1 MKPVEIE
8 FLMRDNLTAGL
19 DKSKMS
25 VEQLLGAARRA
36 SLVIN
41 AKINDQRKVIDG
53 VNTDLDRMQ
62 RKLQTMKPGAGQQEL
77 LTEISACKKVLAEEM
92 GVLEGLEK
100 EYQQARQGVSQLEQE
115 YKKISISGEQAAA
128 ASKSLTEKITEQKSV
143 IKQVEADVKA
153 LQKAYDSAA
162 PGKAQNEVA
171 ADLNAAKQAL
181 EEEKGIL
188 NSLTEA
194 QERNKESNQRLSR
207 QLRELQN
214 DMARMRLNGEQN
226 TEEYQKMA
234 QKAAE
239 LSDTLGDLRAQTS
252 ILANDDANLQGFISG
267 VNGLSGA
274 FTTAT
279 GVMSLFASENEN
291 LAKIQAR
298 VQSVMAITMGLQ
310 QVFNALNKDS
320 AFRLVT
326 LTKAKEFL
334 TAANYRLA
342 TSLGISNAAAT
353 ALMATLTLG
362 LSVVITGVIVA
373 WNKLS
378 DAQEAAA
385 KKAQERVEIE
395 SQGRA
400 EMIKTRFEIDTTR
413 ESLKNFSGT
422 KAEEKQKCEEMNRKY
437 GEAFGYYNSVAKW
450 YDVLTQK
457 AEQYI
462 QMLFLQAKAQAL
474 VNKAV
479 EADEKLAKHKAT
491 NPDNADTSMGW
502 FKKALLSFGSAT
514 SNGIIDSRKII
525 KDSNKK
531 AHDKR
536 TKELEAER
544 DNNLKNAADLTKQA
558 ANIGKKNNIGGH
570 AAPTKNK
577 KKKKKKKKKKD
588 GTKEA
593 EQLAKELLALQ
604 RKNRQEEID
613 LIKEGSDKK
622 RKQIK
627 ENYDNELADLKV
639 QENKWRKAQKGKLT
653 KEQEGALT
661 EARNLAAKK
670 KQHDEDEVNKEEEKK
685 HLEQKR
691 NEVQA
696 MSEYLKTYGSFQQQK
711 LAIAEEYAQQ
721 IAAIDVSEVSEA
733 TKRWQKAKLLKERQE
748 REASMSFEE
757 ISRGIDW
764 NALFSGVGNLAKE
777 MMQPMMEQLRSYIET
792 DDYKNASADT
802 QQKVTELIQQMRQYI
817 GTDQS
822 TTWQKLDEAIKRF
835 ADSVAVYDRAKK
847 DEAAAVAAVE
857 VGKVRLREG
866 RINKEQYDALE
877 ARAEELGRATVQ
889 ARENMDSFGKALNR
903 TSEEVANFTSGL
915 TTALNNAKAWQGV
928 DGYGGVQQSVG
939 QIDALKGTL
948 DSILPTMGDG
958 IAKSVGSA
966 VSGAMG
972 NALSSLGGTMS
983 SIMSSGLGSMVGI
996 IAQIPRMILDL
1007 ANSIKSFVT
1016 GILNSLT
1023 ELVSLRWIDDLVN
1036 SILEAIGNL
1045 INAIFDLPENLFH
1058 VLESIIVKGIGGLLD
1073 TVVGRIGNV
1082 LSFGLLSHKGPSQ
1095 WFTNSNEEEVAK
1107 SIDRLT
1113 KRNEL
1118 LEQAIEDL
1126 TDEMKTAR
1134 GATAIRISRDAE
1146 KLQKET
1152 NDNYKR
1158 IAQEQAGY
1166 HSAHHSFNAYW
1177 KGFSQEQINRFSSQ
1191 IGRKWDGNLWN
1202 LTPEEMKML
1211 RSNVDMWKQLQD
1223 TGKGGYGGRVAD
1235 KLNDYIAQA
1244 GKLKEITDA
1253 LYENLTTTTRQNV
1266 FDDFLSSLYALASG
1280 SKDVFKE
1287 IEENWQTMVNKMAV
1301 NNLVGAKFQKNLE
1314 KWYES
1319 LAKLNEERVDGK
1331 ITDAEFRKRL
1341 DALKE
1346 QYESYVNS
1354 AKNDIEQLRNEGII
1368 KETDKG
1374 TTQQGKS
1381 GAFTAMS
1388 QDQATKLEGLFVS
1401 GQMHW
1406 ASIDDRVEDVAKRM
1420 SAAQEHLRKI
1430 EENTGNSAASLKEI
1444 GADVKKMIRDGVKV
1458 R

>member
-62 RKLQTMKPGAGQQEL
+62 RKLQTMKPGTGQQEL

-128 ASKSLTEKITEQKSV
+128 TSKSLTEKIAEQKSV

-153 LQKAYDSAA
+153 LQKAYESAA

-226 TEEYQKMA
+226 IEEYQKMA

-274 FTTAT
+274 FTSAT

-291 LAKIQAR
+291 LMKVQAR

-413 ESLKNFSGT
+413 ESLRNFSGT
-422 KAEEKQKCEEMNRKY
+422 KEEEKQKCEEMNRKY
-437 GEAFGYYNSVAKW
+437 GEAFGYYDSVAKW

-479 EADEKLAKHKAT
+479 EADDKLNKHKSLS
-491 NPDNADTSMGW
+491 PDEADTSMGW
-502 FKKALLSFGSAT
+502 FKKGLLHFGSAI
-514 SNGIIDSRKII
+514 SNGAINSREII
-525 KDSNKK
+525 KSSNK
-531 AHDKR
+531 AAYDKM
-536 TKELEAER
+536 TKELSSER
-544 DNNLKNAADLTKQA
+544 DKLLKEAATLEKQA
-558 ANIGKKNNIGGH
+558 ANIGKEYHIGGH
-570 AAPTKNK
+570 AAPSKAKKEK
-577 KKKKKKKKKKD
+577 KKKKKNEASK
-588 GTKEA
+588 A

-613 LIKEGSDKK
+613 LLKESSDKK

-627 ENYDNELADLKV
+627 ENYENELADLKA
-639 QENKWRKAQKGKLT
+639 QEEKWRKAQKGHLT

-721 IAAIDVSEVSEA
+721 IAAINASEVSET
-733 TKRWQKAKLLKERQE
+733 TKKWQKAKLLKERQE

-764 NALFSGVGNLAKE
+764 NALFSGVGNLTKE
-777 MMQPMMEQLRSYIET
+777 MMQPMMEQLRAYIET

-835 ADSVAVYDRAKK
+835 ADSVAVYDQAKK

-857 VGKVRLREG
+857 AGKVGLREG
-866 RINKEQYDALE
+866 RISKERYDELE

-1023 ELVSLRWIDDLVN
+1023 ELISLRWIDDLVN

-1280 SKDVFKE
+1280 SKDVFKD

-1354 AKNDIEQLRNEGII
+1354 AKNDIEQLRNESII

>member
-128 ASKSLTEKITEQKSV
+128 ASKSLTEKIAEQKSV

-153 LQKAYDSAA
+153 LQKAYESAA

-378 DAQEAAA
+378 DAQEEAA

-479 EADEKLAKHKAT
+479 EADDKLNKHKSLS
-491 NPDNADTSMGW
+491 PDEADTSMGW
-502 FKKALLSFGSAT
+502 FKKGLLHFGSAI
-514 SNGIIDSRKII
+514 SNGAINSREII
-525 KDSNKK
+525 KSSNK
-531 AHDKR
+531 AAYDKM
-536 TKELEAER
+536 TKELSSER
-544 DNNLKNAADLTKQA
+544 DKLLKEAATLEKQA
-558 ANIGKKNNIGGH
+558 ANIGREYHIGGH
-570 AAPTKNK
+570 AAPSKAKKEK
-577 KKKKKKKKKKD
+577 KKKKKNEANK
-588 GTKEA
+588 A

-613 LIKEGSDKK
+613 LLKESSDKK

-627 ENYDNELADLKV
+627 ENYENELADLKA
-639 QENKWRKAQKGKLT
+639 QEDKWRKVQKGHLT

-721 IAAIDVSEVSEA
+721 IAAINASEVSET
-733 TKRWQKAKLLKERQE
+733 TKKWQKAKLLKERQE

-764 NALFSGVGNLAKE
+764 NALFSGVGNLTKE

-802 QQKVTELIQQMRQYI
+802 QQKVTELIQQMRQYV

-857 VGKVRLREG
+857 AGKVGLREG

-1280 SKDVFKE
+1280 SKDVFKD

-1314 KWYES
+1314 SWYEN

>member
-115 YKKISISGEQAAA
+115 YKKISVSEEQAAA
-128 ASKSLTEKITEQKSV
+128 ASKSLTEKIAEQKSV

-153 LQKAYDSAA
+153 LQKAYESAA

-378 DAQEAAA
+378 DAQEEAA

-502 FKKALLSFGSAT
+502 LKKGLLHFGSAI
-514 SNGIIDSRKII
+514 SNGAINSREII
-525 KDSNKK
+525 KSSNK
-531 AHDKR
+531 AAYDKM
-536 TKELEAER
+536 TKDLSSER
-544 DNNLKNAADLTKQA
+544 DKLLKEAATLEKQA
-558 ANIGKKNNIGGH
+558 ANIGKEYHIGGH
-570 AAPTKNK
+570 AAPSKAKKEK
-577 KKKKKKKKKKD
+577 KKKKKNEANK
-588 GTKEA
+588 A

-613 LIKEGSDKK
+613 LLKESSAKK

-627 ENYDNELADLKV
+627 ENYENELADLKA
-639 QENKWRKAQKGKLT
+639 QEDKWRKVQKGHLT
-653 KEQEGALT
+653 KEQEGALA

-721 IAAIDVSEVSEA
+721 IAVIDVSEVSEA

-764 NALFSGVGNLAKE
+764 NALFSGVGNLTKE
-777 MMQPMMEQLRSYIET
+777 MMQPMMEQLRAYIET

-802 QQKVTELIQQMRQYI
+802 QQKVIELIQQMRQYI

-835 ADSVAVYDRAKK
+835 ADSVAVYDQAKK

-857 VGKVRLREG
+857 AGKVGLREG
-866 RINKEQYDALE
+866 RISKERYDELE

-939 QIDALKGTL
+939 QIDTLKGTL

-1016 GILNSLT
+1016 GVLNSLT

-1126 TDEMKTAR
+1126 TDEMKTSR
-1134 GATAIRISRDAE
+1134 GASAIRISRDAE

>member
-62 RKLQTMKPGAGQQEL
+62 RKLQTMKPGTGQQEL

-153 LQKAYDSAA
+153 LQKAYESAA

-437 GEAFGYYNSVAKW
+437 GEAFGYYDSVAKW

-479 EADEKLAKHKAT
+479 EADDKLNKHKSLS
-491 NPDNADTSMGW
+491 PDEADSSMGW
-502 FKKALLSFGSAT
+502 FKKGLLHFGSAI
-514 SNGIIDSRKII
+514 SNGAINSREII
-525 KDSNKK
+525 KSSNK
-531 AHDKR
+531 AAYDKM
-536 TKELEAER
+536 TKELSSER
-544 DNNLKNAADLTKQA
+544 DKLLKEAATLEKQA
-558 ANIGKKNNIGGH
+558 ANIGKEYHIGGH
-570 AAPTKNK
+570 AAPSKVKKEK
-577 KKKKKKKKKKD
+577 KKKKKNEANK
-588 GTKEA
+588 A

-613 LIKEGSDKK
+613 LLKESSDKK

-627 ENYDNELADLKV
+627 ENYENELADLKV

-1126 TDEMKTAR
+1126 TDEMKTSR
-1134 GATAIRISRDAE
+1134 GASAIRISRDAE

>member
-153 LQKAYDSAA
+153 LQKAYESAA

-378 DAQEAAA
+378 DAQEEAA

-502 FKKALLSFGSAT
+502 LKKGLLHFGSAI
-514 SNGIIDSRKII
+514 SNGAINSREII
-525 KDSNKK
+525 KSSNK
-531 AHDKR
+531 AAYDKM
-536 TKELEAER
+536 TKELSSER
-544 DNNLKNAADLTKQA
+544 DKLLKEAATLEKQA
-558 ANIGKKNNIGGH
+558 ANIGKEYHIGGH
-570 AAPTKNK
+570 AAPSKAKKEK
-577 KKKKKKKKKKD
+577 KKKKKNEANK
-588 GTKEA
+588 A

-613 LIKEGSDKK
+613 LLKESSDKK

-627 ENYDNELADLKV
+627 ENYENELADLKA
-639 QENKWRKAQKGKLT
+639 QEDKWRKVQKGHLT

-721 IAAIDVSEVSEA
+721 IAAINASEVSET
-733 TKRWQKAKLLKERQE
+733 TKKWQKAKLQKDYQERQ
-748 REASMSFEE
+748 ASMSFEE

-764 NALFSGVGNLAKE
+764 NALFSGVGNLTKE

-857 VGKVRLREG
+857 VGKVGLREG

-1016 GILNSLT
+1016 GVLNSLT
-1023 ELVSLRWIDDLVN
+1023 ELISLRWIDDLVN

-1126 TDEMKTAR
+1126 TDEMKTSR
-1134 GATAIRISRDAE
+1134 GASAIRISRDAE

-1202 LTPEEMKML
+1202 LTPEEMKIL

-1244 GKLKEITDA
+1244 GKLKDITDA

>member
-62 RKLQTMKPGAGQQEL
+62 RKLQTMKPGTGQQEL

-115 YKKISISGEQAAA
+115 YKKISVSEEQAAA
-128 ASKSLTEKITEQKSV
+128 TSKSLTEKIAEQKSV

-153 LQKAYDSAA
+153 LQKAYESAA

-378 DAQEAAA
+378 DAQEEAA

-479 EADEKLAKHKAT
+479 EADDKLNKHKSLS
-491 NPDNADTSMGW
+491 PDEADTSMGW
-502 FKKALLSFGSAT
+502 FKKGLLHFGSAI
-514 SNGIIDSRKII
+514 SNGAINSREII
-525 KDSNKK
+525 KSSNK
-531 AHDKR
+531 AAYDKM
-536 TKELEAER
+536 TKELSSER
-544 DNNLKNAADLTKQA
+544 DKLLKEAATLEKQA
-558 ANIGKKNNIGGH
+558 ANIGREYHIGGH
-570 AAPTKNK
+570 AAPSKAKKEK
-577 KKKKKKKKKKD
+577 KKKKKNEANK
-588 GTKEA
+588 A

-613 LIKEGSDKK
+613 LLKESSDKK

-627 ENYDNELADLKV
+627 ENYENELADLKA
-639 QENKWRKAQKGKLT
+639 QEDKWRKVQKGHLT

-721 IAAIDVSEVSEA
+721 IAAINASEVSET
-733 TKRWQKAKLLKERQE
+733 TKKWQKAKLLKERQE

-764 NALFSGVGNLAKE
+764 NALFSGVGNLTKE

-802 QQKVTELIQQMRQYI
+802 QQKVTELIQQMRQYV

-857 VGKVRLREG
+857 AGKVGLREG

-1126 TDEMKTAR
+1126 TDEMKTSR
-1134 GATAIRISRDAE
+1134 GASAIRISRDAE

-1331 ITDAEFRKRL
+1331 ITDTEFRKRL

>member
-226 TEEYQKMA
+226 TEEYQNMA
-234 QKAAE
+234 QKAAQ

-378 DAQEAAA
+378 DAQEEAA

-462 QMLFLQAKAQAL
+462 QMLFLQAKAQVL

-502 FKKALLSFGSAT
+502 LKKGLLHFGSAI
-514 SNGIIDSRKII
+514 SNGAINSREII
-525 KDSNKK
+525 KSSNK
-531 AHDKR
+531 AAYDKM
-536 TKELEAER
+536 TKELSSER
-544 DNNLKNAADLTKQA
+544 DKLLKEAATLEKQA
-558 ANIGKKNNIGGH
+558 ANIGREYHIGGH
-570 AAPTKNK
+570 AAPSKAKKEK
-577 KKKKKKKKKKD
+577 KKKKKNEANK
-588 GTKEA
+588 A

-613 LIKEGSDKK
+613 LLKESSDKK

-627 ENYDNELADLKV
+627 ENYENELADLKA
-639 QENKWRKAQKGKLT
+639 QEDKWRKVQKGHLT

-764 NALFSGVGNLAKE
+764 NALFSGVGNLTKE
-777 MMQPMMEQLRSYIET
+777 MMQPMMEQLRAYIET

-822 TTWQKLDEAIKRF
+822 ATWQKLDEAIKRF

-857 VGKVRLREG
+857 AGKVGLREG

-877 ARAEELGRATVQ
+877 ARTEELGRATVQ
-889 ARENMDSFGKALNR
+889 AREDMDSFGKALNR

-983 SIMSSGLGSMVGI
+983 SIMSSGLGGMVGI

-1126 TDEMKTAR
+1126 TDEMKTSR

-1287 IEENWQTMVNKMAV
+1287 IEENWQTMINKMAV

-1314 KWYES
+1314 SWYEN

>member
-62 RKLQTMKPGAGQQEL
+62 RKLQTMKPGTGQQEL

-115 YKKISISGEQAAA
+115 YKKISVSEEQAAA
-128 ASKSLTEKITEQKSV
+128 TSKSLTEKIAEQKSV

-153 LQKAYDSAA
+153 LQKAYESAA

-274 FTTAT
+274 FTSAT

-291 LAKIQAR
+291 LMKVQAR

-378 DAQEAAA
+378 DAQEEAA

-437 GEAFGYYNSVAKW
+437 GEAFGYYDSVAKW

-479 EADEKLAKHKAT
+479 EADDKLNKHKSLS
-491 NPDNADTSMGW
+491 PDEADSSMGW
-502 FKKALLSFGSAT
+502 FKKGLLHFGSAI
-514 SNGIIDSRKII
+514 SNGAINSREII
-525 KDSNKK
+525 KSSNK
-531 AHDKR
+531 AAYDKM
-536 TKELEAER
+536 TKELSSER
-544 DNNLKNAADLTKQA
+544 DKLLKEAATLEKQA
-558 ANIGKKNNIGGH
+558 ANIGKEYHIGGH
-570 AAPTKNK
+570 AAPSKVKKEK
-577 KKKKKKKKKKD
+577 KKKKKNEANK
-588 GTKEA
+588 A

-613 LIKEGSDKK
+613 LLKESSDKK

-627 ENYDNELADLKV
+627 ENYENELADLKV

-1016 GILNSLT
+1016 GVLNSLT

-1126 TDEMKTAR
+1126 TDEMKTSR
-1134 GATAIRISRDAE
+1134 GASAIRISRDAE

>member
-36 SLVIN
+36 SLFIN
-41 AKINDQRKVIDG
+41 AKINDQHKVIDG

-153 LQKAYDSAA
+153 LQKAYESAA

-171 ADLNAAKQAL
+171 TDLNAAKQAL

-274 FTTAT
+274 FTSAT

-291 LAKIQAR
+291 LMKVQAR

-502 FKKALLSFGSAT
+502 LKKGLLHFGSAI
-514 SNGIIDSRKII
+514 SNGAINSREII
-525 KDSNKK
+525 KSSNK
-531 AHDKR
+531 AAYDKM
-536 TKELEAER
+536 TKELSSER
-544 DNNLKNAADLTKQA
+544 DKLLKEAATLEKQA
-558 ANIGKKNNIGGH
+558 ANIGREYHIGGH
-570 AAPTKNK
+570 AAPSKAKKEK
-577 KKKKKKKKKKD
+577 KKKKKNEANK
-588 GTKEA
+588 A

-613 LIKEGSDKK
+613 LLKESSDKK

-627 ENYDNELADLKV
+627 ENYENELADLKA
-639 QENKWRKAQKGKLT
+639 QEDKWRKVQKGHLT

-721 IAAIDVSEVSEA
+721 IAAINASEVSET
-733 TKRWQKAKLLKERQE
+733 TKKWQKAKLLKERQE

-764 NALFSGVGNLAKE
+764 NALFSGVGNLTKE

-822 TTWQKLDEAIKRF
+822 ATWQKLDEAIKRF

-857 VGKVRLREG
+857 AGKVGLREG

-1058 VLESIIVKGIGGLLD
+1058 VLESIIVKGIGGLFD

-1082 LSFGLLSHKGPSQ
+1082 LSFGLLSHKGPSH

-1126 TDEMKTAR
+1126 TDEMKTSR
-1134 GATAIRISRDAE
+1134 GASAIRISRDAE

>member
-153 LQKAYDSAA
+153 LQKAYESAA

-194 QERNKESNQRLSR
+194 QNRNKESNQRLSR

-479 EADEKLAKHKAT
+479 ETDEKLAKHKAT

-502 FKKALLSFGSAT
+502 LKKGLLHFGSAI
-514 SNGIIDSRKII
+514 SNGAINSREII
-525 KDSNKK
+525 KSSNK
-531 AHDKR
+531 AAYDKM
-536 TKELEAER
+536 TKELSSER
-544 DNNLKNAADLTKQA
+544 DKLLKEAATLEKQA
-558 ANIGKKNNIGGH
+558 ANIGKEYHIGGH
-570 AAPTKNK
+570 AAPSKAKKEK
-577 KKKKKKKKKKD
+577 KKKKKNEASK
-588 GTKEA
+588 A

-613 LIKEGSDKK
+613 LLKESSDKK

-627 ENYDNELADLKV
+627 ENYENELADLKA
-639 QENKWRKAQKGKLT
+639 QEEKWRKVQKGHLT
-653 KEQEGALT
+653 KEQEGALA
-661 EARNLAAKK
+661 ESRNLAAKK

-685 HLEQKR
+685 RLEQKR

-721 IAAIDVSEVSEA
+721 IAAINASEVSET
-733 TKRWQKAKLLKERQE
+733 TKKWQKAKLQKEYQE
-748 REASMSFEE
+748 HQASMSFEE

-764 NALFSGVGNLAKE
+764 NALFSGVGNLTKE
-777 MMQPMMEQLRSYIET
+777 MMQPMMEQLRAYIET

-822 TTWQKLDEAIKRF
+822 ATWQKLDEAIKRF

-857 VGKVRLREG
+857 AGKVGLREG

-877 ARAEELGRATVQ
+877 AHAEELGRATVQ

-903 TSEEVANFTSGL
+903 TSEEIANFTSGL

-1058 VLESIIVKGIGGLLD
+1058 VLESIIVKGIGGLFD

-1082 LSFGLLSHKGPSQ
+1082 LSFGLLSHKGPSH

-1126 TDEMKTAR
+1126 TDEMKTSR
-1134 GATAIRISRDAE
+1134 GASAIRISRDAE

>member
-92 GVLEGLEK
+92 GVLDGLEK

-153 LQKAYDSAA
+153 LQKAYESAA

-274 FTTAT
+274 FTSAT

-291 LAKIQAR
+291 LMKVQAR

-378 DAQEAAA
+378 DAQEEAA
-385 KKAQERVEIE
+385 KKVQERVEIE

-502 FKKALLSFGSAT
+502 LKKGLLHFGSAI
-514 SNGIIDSRKII
+514 SNGAINSREII
-525 KDSNKK
+525 KSSNK
-531 AHDKR
+531 AAYDKM
-536 TKELEAER
+536 TKELSSER
-544 DNNLKNAADLTKQA
+544 DKLLKEAATLEKQA
-558 ANIGKKNNIGGH
+558 ANIGREYHIGGH
-570 AAPTKNK
+570 AAPSKAKKEK
-577 KKKKKKKKKKD
+577 KKKKKNEANK
-588 GTKEA
+588 A

-613 LIKEGSDKK
+613 LLKESSDKK

-627 ENYDNELADLKV
+627 ENYENELADLKA
-639 QENKWRKAQKGKLT
+639 QEDKWRKVQKGHLT

-764 NALFSGVGNLAKE
+764 NALFSGVGNLTKE

-822 TTWQKLDEAIKRF
+822 ATWQKLDEAIKRF

-1016 GILNSLT
+1016 GVLNSLT

-1126 TDEMKTAR
+1126 TDEMKTSR
-1134 GATAIRISRDAE
+1134 GASAIRISRDAE

>member
-8 FLMRDNLTAGL
+8 FLMRDNLTAGI

-92 GVLEGLEK
+92 GALEGLEK

-128 ASKSLTEKITEQKSV
+128 ASKSLTEKIAEQKSV

-153 LQKAYDSAA
+153 LQKAYESAA

-274 FTTAT
+274 FTSAT

-291 LAKIQAR
+291 LMKVQAR

-479 EADEKLAKHKAT
+479 EADDKLNKHKSLS
-491 NPDNADTSMGW
+491 PDEADSSMGW
-502 FKKALLSFGSAT
+502 FKKGLLHFGSAI
-514 SNGIIDSRKII
+514 SNGAINSREII
-525 KDSNKK
+525 KSSNK
-531 AHDKR
+531 AAYDKM
-536 TKELEAER
+536 TKELSSER
-544 DNNLKNAADLTKQA
+544 DKLLKEAATLEKQA
-558 ANIGKKNNIGGH
+558 ANIGREYHIGGH
-570 AAPTKNK
+570 AAPSKAKKEK
-577 KKKKKKKKKKD
+577 KKKKKNEANK
-588 GTKEA
+588 A

-613 LIKEGSDKK
+613 LLKESSAKK

-627 ENYDNELADLKV
+627 ENYENELADLKA
-639 QENKWRKAQKGKLT
+639 QEDKWRKVQKGHLT

-721 IAAIDVSEVSEA
+721 IAAINASEVSET
-733 TKRWQKAKLLKERQE
+733 TKKWQKAKLLKERQE

-764 NALFSGVGNLAKE
+764 NALFSGVGNLTKE

-835 ADSVAVYDRAKK
+835 ADSVAVYDQAKK

-857 VGKVRLREG
+857 AGKVGLREG

-877 ARAEELGRATVQ
+877 AHAEELGRATVQ

-1016 GILNSLT
+1016 GVLNSLT

-1126 TDEMKTAR
+1126 TDEMKTSR
-1134 GATAIRISRDAE
+1134 GASAIRISRDAE

>member
-62 RKLQTMKPGAGQQEL
+62 RKLQTMKPGTGQQEL

-115 YKKISISGEQAAA
+115 YKKISVSEEQAAA
-128 ASKSLTEKITEQKSV
+128 TSKSLTEKIAEQKSV

-153 LQKAYDSAA
+153 LQKAYESAA

-274 FTTAT
+274 FTSAT

-291 LAKIQAR
+291 LMKVQAR

-378 DAQEAAA
+378 DAQEEAA

-437 GEAFGYYNSVAKW
+437 GEAFGYYDSVAKW

-479 EADEKLAKHKAT
+479 EADDKLNKHKSLS
-491 NPDNADTSMGW
+491 PDEADSSMGW
-502 FKKALLSFGSAT
+502 FKKGLLHFGSAI
-514 SNGIIDSRKII
+514 SNGAINSREII
-525 KDSNKK
+525 KSSNK
-531 AHDKR
+531 AAYDKM
-536 TKELEAER
+536 TKELSSER
-544 DNNLKNAADLTKQA
+544 DKLLKEAATLEKQA
-558 ANIGKKNNIGGH
+558 ANIGKEYHIGGH
-570 AAPTKNK
+570 AAPSKVKKEK
-577 KKKKKKKKKKD
+577 KKKKKNEANK
-588 GTKEA
+588 A

-613 LIKEGSDKK
+613 LLKESSDKK

-627 ENYDNELADLKV
+627 ENYENELADLKV

-1126 TDEMKTAR
+1126 TDEMKTSR
-1134 GATAIRISRDAE
+1134 GASAIRISRDAE

-1244 GKLKEITDA
+1244 SKLKEITDA

>member
-115 YKKISISGEQAAA
+115 YKKISVSEEQAAA
-128 ASKSLTEKITEQKSV
+128 ASKSLTEKIAEQKSV

-153 LQKAYDSAA
+153 LQKAYESAA

-378 DAQEAAA
+378 DAQEEAA

-502 FKKALLSFGSAT
+502 LKKGLLHFGSAI
-514 SNGIIDSRKII
+514 SNGAINSREII
-525 KDSNKK
+525 KSSNK
-531 AHDKR
+531 AAYDKM
-536 TKELEAER
+536 TKDLSSER
-544 DNNLKNAADLTKQA
+544 DKLLKEAATLEKQA
-558 ANIGKKNNIGGH
+558 ANIGKEYHIGGH
-570 AAPTKNK
+570 AAPSKAKKEK
-577 KKKKKKKKKKD
+577 KKKKKNEANK
-588 GTKEA
+588 A

-613 LIKEGSDKK
+613 LLKESSAKK

-627 ENYDNELADLKV
+627 ENYENELADLKA
-639 QENKWRKAQKGKLT
+639 QEDKWRKVQKGHLT
-653 KEQEGALT
+653 KEQEGALA

-721 IAAIDVSEVSEA
+721 IAVIDVSEVSEA

-764 NALFSGVGNLAKE
+764 NALFSGVGNLTKE
-777 MMQPMMEQLRSYIET
+777 MMQPMMEQLRAYIET

-835 ADSVAVYDRAKK
+835 ADSVAVYDQAKK

-857 VGKVRLREG
+857 AGKVGLREG
-866 RINKEQYDALE
+866 RISKERYDELE

-939 QIDALKGTL
+939 QIDTLKGTL

-1016 GILNSLT
+1016 GVLNSLT

-1126 TDEMKTAR
+1126 TDEMKTSR
-1134 GATAIRISRDAE
+1134 GASAIRISRDAE

>member
-8 FLMRDNLTAGL
+8 FLMRDNLTAGI

-153 LQKAYDSAA
+153 LQKAYESAA
-162 PGKAQNEVA
+162 PGKVQNEVA

-274 FTTAT
+274 FTSAT

-291 LAKIQAR
+291 LMKVQAR

-378 DAQEAAA
+378 DAQEEAA
-385 KKAQERVEIE
+385 KKAQERIEIE

-462 QMLFLQAKAQAL
+462 RMLFLQAKAQAL

-479 EADEKLAKHKAT
+479 EADDKLNKHKSLS
-491 NPDNADTSMGW
+491 PDEADTSMGW
-502 FKKALLSFGSAT
+502 FKKGLLHFGSAI
-514 SNGIIDSRKII
+514 SNGAINSREII
-525 KDSNKK
+525 KSSNK
-531 AHDKR
+531 AAYDKM
-536 TKELEAER
+536 TKELSSER
-544 DNNLKNAADLTKQA
+544 DKLLKEAATLEKQA
-558 ANIGKKNNIGGH
+558 ANIGREYHIGGH
-570 AAPTKNK
+570 AAPSKAKKEK
-577 KKKKKKKKKKD
+577 KKKKKNEANK
-588 GTKEA
+588 A

-613 LIKEGSDKK
+613 LLKESSDKK

-627 ENYDNELADLKV
+627 ENYENELADLKA
-639 QENKWRKAQKGKLT
+639 QEDKWRKVQKGHLT

-670 KQHDEDEVNKEEEKK
+670 KQHEEDEVNKEEEKK

-764 NALFSGVGNLAKE
+764 NALFSGVGNLTKE

-857 VGKVRLREG
+857 AGKVGLREG

-877 ARAEELGRATVQ
+877 AHAEELGRATVQ

-939 QIDALKGTL
+939 QIDELKGTL

-1016 GILNSLT
+1016 GVLNSLT
-1023 ELVSLRWIDDLVN
+1023 ELISLRWIDDLVN

-1126 TDEMKTAR
+1126 TDEMKTSR
-1134 GATAIRISRDAE
+1134 GASAIRISRDAE

>member
-36 SLVIN
+36 SLFIN
-41 AKINDQRKVIDG
+41 AKINDQHKVIDG

-153 LQKAYDSAA
+153 LQKAYESAA

-171 ADLNAAKQAL
+171 TDLNAAKQAL

-298 VQSVMAITMGLQ
+298 VQSVMAITIGLQ

-385 KKAQERVEIE
+385 KKAQEHVEIE

-502 FKKALLSFGSAT
+502 LKKGLLHFGSAI
-514 SNGIIDSRKII
+514 SNGTINSREII
-525 KDSNKK
+525 KSSNK
-531 AHDKR
+531 AAYDKM
-536 TKELEAER
+536 TKELSSER
-544 DNNLKNAADLTKQA
+544 DKLLKEAATLEKQA
-558 ANIGKKNNIGGH
+558 ANIGREYHIGGH
-570 AAPTKNK
+570 AAPSKAKKEK
-577 KKKKKKKKKKD
+577 KKKKKNEANK
-588 GTKEA
+588 A

-613 LIKEGSDKK
+613 LLKESSDKK

-627 ENYDNELADLKV
+627 ENYENELADLKA
-639 QENKWRKAQKGKLT
+639 QEDKWRKVQKGHLT

-721 IAAIDVSEVSEA
+721 IAAINASEVSET
-733 TKRWQKAKLLKERQE
+733 TKKWQKAKLLKERQE

-764 NALFSGVGNLAKE
+764 NALFSGVGNLTKE

-822 TTWQKLDEAIKRF
+822 ATWQKLDEAIKRF

-857 VGKVRLREG
+857 AGKVGLREG

-1058 VLESIIVKGIGGLLD
+1058 VLESIIVKGIGGLFD

-1082 LSFGLLSHKGPSQ
+1082 LSFGLLSHKGPSH

-1126 TDEMKTAR
+1126 TDEMKTSR
-1134 GATAIRISRDAE
+1134 GASAIRISRDAE

>member
-36 SLVIN
+36 SLFIN
-41 AKINDQRKVIDG
+41 AKINDQHKVIDG

-115 YKKISISGEQAAA
+115 YKKISVSEEQAAA

-143 IKQVEADVKA
+143 IKQVESDVKA
-153 LQKAYDSAA
+153 LQKAYESAA

-310 QVFNALNKDS
+310 QVFNTLNKDS

-378 DAQEAAA
+378 DAQEEAA

-462 QMLFLQAKAQAL
+462 RMLFLQAKAQAL

-479 EADEKLAKHKAT
+479 EADDKLNKHKSLS
-491 NPDNADTSMGW
+491 PDEADTSMGW
-502 FKKALLSFGSAT
+502 FKKGLLHFGSAI
-514 SNGIIDSRKII
+514 SNGAINSREII
-525 KDSNKK
+525 KSSNK
-531 AHDKR
+531 AAYDKM
-536 TKELEAER
+536 TKELSSER
-544 DNNLKNAADLTKQA
+544 DKLLKEAATLEKQA
-558 ANIGKKNNIGGH
+558 ANIGKEYHIGGH
-570 AAPTKNK
+570 AAPSKVKKEK
-577 KKKKKKKKKKD
+577 KKKKKNEANK
-588 GTKEA
+588 A

-613 LIKEGSDKK
+613 LLKESSDKK

-627 ENYDNELADLKV
+627 ENYENELADLKA
-639 QENKWRKAQKGKLT
+639 QEDKWRKVQKGHLT
-653 KEQEGALT
+653 KEQEGALA

-764 NALFSGVGNLAKE
+764 NALFSGVGNLTKE

-857 VGKVRLREG
+857 AGKVGLREG

-877 ARAEELGRATVQ
+877 AHAEELGRATVQ

-1016 GILNSLT
+1016 GVLNSLT

-1058 VLESIIVKGIGGLLD
+1058 VLESIIVKGIGGLFD

-1126 TDEMKTAR
+1126 TDEMKTSR
-1134 GATAIRISRDAE
+1134 GASAIRISRDAE

-1202 LTPEEMKML
+1202 LTPEEMKIL